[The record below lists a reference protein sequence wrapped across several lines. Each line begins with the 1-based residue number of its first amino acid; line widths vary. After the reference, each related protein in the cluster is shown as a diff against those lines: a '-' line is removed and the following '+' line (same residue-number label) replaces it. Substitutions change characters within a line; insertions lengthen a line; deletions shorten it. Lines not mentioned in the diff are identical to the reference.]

1 MLRRAQNYL
10 GGTMKFKTLLLA
22 SALFS
27 TSALSNGLHLS
38 PELKIGSYHGFG
50 IQAGITD
57 VANLGAVYLSYSHL
71 WYDSDRYDETVD
83 AYRAGIQNMFGRNQN
98 HGFQAEIGVASYDG
112 TKTRNGEVEEKT
124 AHGLSLGGAYVYQA
138 TPVLG
143 LRAGV
148 DMNIFD
154 HNKTFVPYDTTINL
168 NLGSI
173 IRF

>member
-1 MLRRAQNYL
+1 
-10 GGTMKFKTLLLA
+10 MKIKSPLLLITV
-22 SALFS
+22 LS
-27 TSALSNGLHLS
+27 TSVSASGLHLS

-83 AYRAGIQNMFGRNQN
+83 AYRVGIQNMFGRNQN

-168 NLGSI
+168 NLGAI

>member
-1 MLRRAQNYL
+1 
-10 GGTMKFKTLLLA
+10 MKLKTLLLT

-27 TSALSNGLHLS
+27 TSAFSNGLHLS
-38 PELKIGSYHGFG
+38 PEVKIGAYHGFG

-57 VANLGAVYLSYSHL
+57 VANSGALYLSYSHL
-71 WYDSDRYDETVD
+71 WYDSSRYDETVD
-83 AYRAGIQNMFGRNQN
+83 AYRIGIQNMFGRNQI
-98 HGFQAEIGVASYDG
+98 HGFQAEIGMASYDG
-112 TKTRNGEVEEKT
+112 AKTRSSEIEEKT

-143 LRAGV
+143 LRAGF

-168 NLGSI
+168 NLGAI
-173 IRF
+173 VRF